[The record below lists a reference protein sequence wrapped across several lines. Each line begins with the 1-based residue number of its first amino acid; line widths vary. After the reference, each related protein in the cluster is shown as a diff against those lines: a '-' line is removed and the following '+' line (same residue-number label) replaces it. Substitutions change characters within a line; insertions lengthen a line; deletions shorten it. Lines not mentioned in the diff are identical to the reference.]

1 MKNLKV
7 KSEEGIE
14 TLRVLGGKAVQIIT
28 LRIELYLFACLLGRK
43 NNFSLKIYF
52 IILGNFKFLSVLLIE
67 TKQ

>member
-14 TLRVLGGKAVQIIT
+14 KLRVFGGKAVQIIT
-28 LRIELYLFACLLGRK
+28 PRIELCLFACLLDRK

-52 IILGNFKFLSVLLIE
+52 IILGNFKFLSVLLVE